1 MTSNNKN
8 RPQKAIS
15 LKYKAGKDPAPKV
28 TAKGQGL
35 VAERIIA
42 LAKKHQI
49 PIKEDPDLVQIL
61 SQVTVN
67 KEIPPAIYQM
77 VAELLAFMYKLNKE
91 YKPIQTKIMANPSP
105 KTASP

>member
-1 MTSNNKN
+1 MTSNPKK
-8 RPQKAIS
+8 PLQKAIS
-15 LKYKAGKDPAPKV
+15 LKFKAGQDPAPKV

-49 PIKEDPDLVQIL
+49 PIKEAPDLVQIL

-67 KEIPPAIYQM
+67 QEIPPAIYQM
-77 VAELLAFMYKLNKE
+77 VAELVAFVYKLNNE
-91 YKPIQTKIMANPSP
+91 YKPLKE
-105 KTASP
+105 